1 MDCSSGTC
9 DGCSGVFGFDFSSSF
24 MEIAE
29 ADAAGTV
36 DLTLVRLAGTD
47 GEITVEVSVTGGNAT
62 RVLDYGGTWPRQVL
76 RQVVVSLRKRWAM
89 SPRLFRMCLSSL

>member
-1 MDCSSGTC
+1 
-9 DGCSGVFGFDFSSSF
+9 